1 MGIFHEINWNKRS
14 SYWASPGTPMTWEP
28 PCRHCCPW
36 SPCRS
41 SDSNPLSSWAPWSH
55 HHRWQWNLRLGPP
68 FWHGEDVVFWPEK
81 KNIGVL
87 KQLKTFHIHQQHLQ
101 INVELFLSSPES
113 QVPPKDPIRL
123 SKDSLWRFGAIET
136 QRHNPTFF
144 GSKICLTHLCPLSAW
159 EWTALSHPK
168 IYPDTDCLPFQRW
181 IVSIFFCLFSL
192 LSWLLTKRVNSICAW
207 LTAACWKF
215 QEQVKSVAPRASHQE
230 RVARRII

>member
-1 MGIFHEINWNKRS
+1 MKPPS
-14 SYWASPGTPMTWEP
+14 SMAMEPQIGAPILTRWRRRFLTWEKKYRYWNSWRRSHTSTASADQ
-28 PCRHCCPW
+28 CR
-36 SPCRS
+36 
-41 SDSNPLSSWAPWSH
+41 
-55 HHRWQWNLRLGPP
+55 
-68 FWHGEDVVFWPEK
+68 
-81 KNIGVL
+81 
-87 KQLKTFHIHQQHLQ
+87 T
-101 INVELFLSSPES
+101 FLSSPES

-181 IVSIFFCLFSL
+181 IVSIFFCLSSL